1 MLNKVSTAPTTMRC
15 LRLMLTT
22 FFMITTGL
30 ASGEP
35 ILITSYDI
43 DQTPVSGFGCWF
55 HNYTGTITDT
65 GRTVSGSGI
74 CSSDGIGHVLHYA
87 GGSGTLNDGAFDTTH
102 LLLTRNADDGLM
114 LQPVIRLHLDGVHT
128 INELRLLKGNFS
140 FTNITG
146 VTVEINGTA
155 VLIIPTSIGGDPL
168 SVVLDLRGTAL
179 EAQPTTQ
186 ITLKNF
192 SASFFGGPIDQFGIG
207 EIVVDGATVVLR
219 PTERDQCKNNG
230 WKRFDFKSQG
240 QCIQYV
246 NTGK

>member
-1 MLNKVSTAPTTMRC
+1 MLNKVSTVPATMRC

-22 FFMITTGL
+22 FFITSTGL

-55 HNYTGTITDT
+55 HNFTGTITDT
-65 GRTVSGSGI
+65 GRTVSGSGV
-74 CSSDGIGHVLHYA
+74 CSSDGIGHVLNYA

-114 LQPVIRLHLDGVHT
+114 LQPVIRLHLGGVHT

-146 VTVEINGTA
+146 ATVEINGTA
-155 VLIIPTSIGGDPL
+155 VPIIPTPIGGDPL
-168 SVVLDLRGTAL
+168 SVLLDLRGTAL

-192 SASFFGGPIDQFGIG
+192 SASFLGGPIDQFGIG
-207 EIVVDGATVVLR
+207 EIVADGANVVLR
-219 PTERDQCKNNG
+219 PTDKDQCKNNG
-230 WKRFDFKSQG
+230 WKRFDFKNQG